1 MDSWHRSDVT
11 YARMEGLIKCGLLHR
26 RTDVAEWLVPDREEA
41 PVPPD
46 GYVISFTLFHE
57 RGLVVP
63 PHPFFWLLRASP
75 RSIIVPI
82 MIYVDITHRCK

>member
-11 YARMEGLIKCGLLHR
+11 YACMEGLVNHGLLCG
-26 RTDVAEWLVPDREEA
+26 RTDMAEWLVPGREEA

-46 GYVISFTLFHE
+46 GYIISFTFFHE

-63 PHPFFWLLRASP
+63 PHSFF
-75 RSIIVPI
+75 
-82 MIYVDITHRCK
+82 